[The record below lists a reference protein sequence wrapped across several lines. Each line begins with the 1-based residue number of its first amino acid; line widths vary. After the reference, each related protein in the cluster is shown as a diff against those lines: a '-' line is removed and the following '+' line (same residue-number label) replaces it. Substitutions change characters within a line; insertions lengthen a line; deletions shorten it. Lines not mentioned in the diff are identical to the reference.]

1 MEFYRAELPYYT
13 CGFWVDDDKVI
24 IDAAPIMYWAIG
36 RKLESF
42 MKWAQTRKG
51 KVQLIGEEGRPYT
64 LPGGKVVLARQRGSN
79 VGEPPL
85 GGGKPSEVVFEL

>member
-13 CGFWVDDDKVI
+13 CGFWVDDDNVI

-42 MKWAQTRKG
+42 DKFVRFRKG
-51 KVQLIGEEGRPYT
+51 RVVKLDDGQNSLIGRSEG
-64 LPGGKVVLARQRGSN
+64 LHSG
-79 VGEPPL
+79 
-85 GGGKPSEVVFEL
+85 